1 MMPSAPQ
8 PLAHDDPPAIPTA
21 SRILD
26 AAPGTDDD
34 ILRWLLRYP
43 LLRGE
48 DLAVLAGC
56 SRSWIAARLGG
67 FRRQAL
73 LEVVHAV
80 QAPTPRGRKAAL
92 YALPATGLERLVAA
106 FRPSAWAAA
115 RP

>member
-67 FRRQAL
+67 VRRQGPV
-73 LEVVHAV
+73 EGVPAV
-80 QAPTPRGRKAAL
+80 QAPTRGGPHRPP
-92 YALPATGLERLVAA
+92 YALSPARSERRV
-106 FRPSAWAAA
+106 
-115 RP
+115 